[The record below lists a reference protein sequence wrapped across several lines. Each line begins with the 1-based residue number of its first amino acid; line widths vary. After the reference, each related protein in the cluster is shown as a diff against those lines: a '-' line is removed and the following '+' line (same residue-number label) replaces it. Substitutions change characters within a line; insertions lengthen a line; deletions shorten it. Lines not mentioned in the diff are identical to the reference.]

1 MIIVQCTMHNNLSL
15 NNAFSWFG
23 SIVSLFEKSYCWSL
37 SIFVCVATNFGVG
50 HQFWCLPAFLR
61 PQIWCFAATKFE
73 VAEKLWT
80 SILVTASPK
89 LVTSFLY
96 FEKKPNLVSLR
107 SRDICICCC
116 CCCCC
121 VCLLLASSF
130 CFLLLCRWLFL
141 PFSSTQQ
148 EARSWLSIVRRS

>member
-1 MIIVQCTMHNNLSL
+1 MRSVDSGLLSAYL
-15 NNAFSWFG
+15 RKATAVGRSQFLCASPP
-23 SIVSLFEKSYCWSL
+23 ILVL
-37 SIFVCVATNFGVG
+37 ATNFGVG

-61 PQIWCFAATKFE
+61 PQSWCFAATTKFE

-107 SRDICICCC
+107 SRDIAVEIL
-116 CCCCC
+116 
-121 VCLLLASSF
+121 LLLA
-130 CFLLLCRWLFL
+130 L
-141 PFSSTQQ
+141 
-148 EARSWLSIVRRS
+148 RSCIIIMTEVRRHDGAVLKAGAILQTCITLYTGIELEIINTKEDS